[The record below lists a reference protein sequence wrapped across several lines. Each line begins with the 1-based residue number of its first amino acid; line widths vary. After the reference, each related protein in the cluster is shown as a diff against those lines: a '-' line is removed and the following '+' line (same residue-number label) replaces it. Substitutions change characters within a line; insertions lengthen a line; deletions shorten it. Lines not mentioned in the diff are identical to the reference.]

1 MASHPGPLTHWPWQK
16 LGNFKYGLLLPWV
29 AQSAHNVAKSWNAE
43 GQQMVDHTNL
53 SIIPL
58 LFLRLLH
65 AQLWITVS
73 RIATASGGHTITRK
87 PLDFEQVD
95 RECNW
100 DDQILLT
107 TLIFYTMNAFFP
119 WASHL
124 PWWNTKGVVLLAL
137 IHMGPVEFI
146 YYWFH
151 RALHHHLLYSR
162 YHSHHHASVVTQ
174 PITSVIHPFAEE
186 LAYFVLFSIPLITI
200 AVTGTGSVT
209 AMAGYLMFID
219 FMNYLGHCNFEVVP
233 NWLFDVFP
241 LLKYLMYTPSF
252 HSLHH
257 TQFRTNYCLFMPL
270 YDFIYGTVDK
280 SSKKLYQSCIVG
292 IEEAPDVVHLTHM
305 TNLESIYH
313 LRMGSASLSS
323 KPYSP
328 KWYMW
333 LLWPLT
339 LASFLVTWL
348 CGSIFI
354 VEKNRMKK
362 LVVETWAVPRFSFQ
376 YKRPSQR
383 VVINGFIEKA
393 VLDAEKA
400 GAKMI
405 TFGLLNQGD
414 ELNNYGKLY
423 IQNNPQ
429 LKIKIVDGTSLAAAV
444 VLNSIPKG
452 TKQALLMGSFSKM
465 SCVLAHAL
473 CSKGVQLMVHREE
486 YKLLKAALPEEL
498 QQHLELSHSYHCKVV
513 LVGDGLRDEVQRMA
527 LKDSKFIPFSQFP
540 PKAIRRDCT
549 YYYTPALMAPKAY
562 ENQHSCENWLPR
574 RAMSAWRAA
583 GVIHALEGW
592 EADDH
597 EDVTMELEKIWL
609 AAIKHGFQP
618 MQHP

>member
-1 MASHPGPLTHWPWQK
+1 MKANQALYPEKQFGVQKARTTNGIPSRSPHPLAMAKARKPQVRTIASVGSSQCLQC
-16 LGNFKYGLLLPWV
+16 GQGLERRGRADGRPHQPQHHAYPSPEAFPCAALDHRLP
-29 AQSAHNVAKSWNAE
+29 HCH
-43 GQQMVDHTNL
+43 GQR
-53 SIIPL
+53 P
-58 LFLRLLH
+58 
-65 AQLWITVS
+65 
-73 RIATASGGHTITRK
+73 HTITRK

-107 TLIFYTMNAFFP
+107 TLIFYTMNAIFP

-339 LASFLVTWL
+339 LASLLVTLL

-362 LVVETWAVPRFSFQ
+362 LVVETWAIPRFSFQ

-414 ELNNYGKLY
+414 ELNAYGKLY

-452 TKQALLMGSFSKM
+452 TKQALL
-465 SCVLAHAL
+465 
-473 CSKGVQLMVHREE
+473 
-486 YKLLKAALPEEL
+486 
-498 QQHLELSHSYHCKVV
+498 
-513 LVGDGLRDEVQRMA
+513 
-527 LKDSKFIPFSQFP
+527 
-540 PKAIRRDCT
+540 
-549 YYYTPALMAPKAY
+549 
-562 ENQHSCENWLPR
+562 
-574 RAMSAWRAA
+574 
-583 GVIHALEGW
+583 W
-592 EADDH
+592 EAFPRCL
-597 EDVTMELEKIWL
+597 VL
-609 AAIKHGFQP
+609 
-618 MQHP
+618 